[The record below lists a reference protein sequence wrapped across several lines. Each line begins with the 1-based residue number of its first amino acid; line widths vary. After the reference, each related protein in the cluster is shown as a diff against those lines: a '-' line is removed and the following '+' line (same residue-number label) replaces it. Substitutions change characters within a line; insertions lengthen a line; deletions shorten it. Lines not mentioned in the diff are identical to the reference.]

1 MKQYKC
7 NLFLEVIS
15 GNWRVSKRKKRHP
28 SEIAFEIAANLD
40 VPEIVYNLEQNIKIS
55 PQMEKIID
63 EVTDKFIFKKL
74 EV

>member
-15 GNWRVSKRKKRHP
+15 GSWRVSKRKKRKP
-28 SEIAFEIAANLD
+28 SEIAFEIVANLD

>member
-15 GNWRVSKRKKRHP
+15 SNWRVSKRKKRKP
-28 SEIAFEIAANLD
+28 SEIAFEITANLD